1 MAFEIPNREV
11 LPDSRY
17 RQREATGEDM
27 GAGIGRAIEAA
38 GKTIQSVADAYQVE
52 QSKLAHFNALTAEN
66 KFVQKEET
74 RLVTDQDKMSPD
86 GKDFTKNYNAKH
98 QEEVSAFLETLPANM
113 RPEFQA
119 RISQYSRT
127 LNRQALQTEMQTR
140 TSYYKSTVAEQL
152 QGYRGGIKKQPAATD
167 QYIKGGEDLINASG
181 LTAPEKDQMIRNWR
195 HVAQEDRAQEG
206 IKTDPEATAAEL
218 GHGRLRSP
226 GQAGTLAMIATASK
240 EVGVDPRTAGAIA
253 YTESGLKNV
262 KNPKGSAS
270 GVFQLISGTAARY
283 GGKSNDPATQI
294 KQGVQLTADN
304 QRELAQKIGR
314 TPSPWEVYLAHY
326 QGSGGA
332 AVLLQTPGGASLRGT
347 LDTIKPGY
355 YNAVAAAN
363 PEVANSTTV
372 GEFLGKVRKRFGGAY
387 AAVGGKAEEM
397 GAPSNDDA
405 WNVDPKYADIPS
417 DRRSALADQAYREAD
432 KQDTAQQYEETSLH
446 VDLAKTARTEGVDAI
461 VKGTLDPEWVTA
473 RQDDLSP
480 EDADRFA
487 KIGMRMEDAA
497 ANAPDAA
504 EGGDAAGA
512 ATVPGGALQPP
523 AQLPERSEPAYALE
537 ATRAAR
543 MAATD
548 PDKAHDLILD
558 GGADG
563 RLSLDDTQR
572 LLKTASEI
580 QQKGPPPSWYSY
592 VSQQF
597 PAHYPEDGL
606 GGNSKKSSILSAG
619 GLEFENWV
627 DQNPNATQE
636 EAQKKAD
643 AIQAAVH
650 STLYT
655 QIYSK
660 IQPMFLSVPLKD
672 AGPADIQKSI
682 DRTMKAWKNN
692 EITMEQARDQATKLR
707 AWNIFLS
714 QGQRK
719 AG

>member
-11 LPDSRY
+11 LPDSKY

-52 QSKLAHFNALTAEN
+52 QSKLQHFNALKSEN
-66 KFVQKEET
+66 EFVQKEET
-74 RLVTDQDKMSPD
+74 RLVTDQEKMSPD
-86 GKDFTKNYNAKH
+86 GKDFTKNYNTKH
-98 QEEVSAFLETLPANM
+98 QEEVNTFLESLPANL
-113 RPEFQA
+113 RPEFAA
-119 RISQYSRT
+119 RVSQYTRT
-127 LNRQALQTEMQTR
+127 LNRQALQTEMTVR
-140 TSYYKSTVAEQL
+140 SKYYKDTVAEQL

-181 LTAPEKDQMIRNWR
+181 LTAPEKDDMIRKWR

-226 GQAGTLAMIATASK
+226 GQAGALAMIVSASK
-240 EVGVDPRTAGAIA
+240 EVGVDPRVAGAIA
-253 YTESGLKNV
+253 YTESKLKNV
-262 KNPKGSAS
+262 PNALGGSAA
-270 GVFQLISGTAARY
+270 GVFQMTTDTAKRY
-283 GGKSNDPATQI
+283 GGKSNDVATQI
-294 KQGVQLTADN
+294 RQGVQLTADN
-304 QRELAQKIGR
+304 QRTLAKSIGR

-326 QGSGGA
+326 QGAGGA

-355 YNAVAAAN
+355 YNAVAARN

-405 WNVDPKYADIPS
+405 WNVDPKYADIPP
-417 DRRSALADQAYREAD
+417 DRRSQLADQAYRAAD
-432 KQDTAQQYEETSLH
+432 NM
-446 VDLAKTARTEGVDAI
+446 DLAEQHEEEHLHGDLASAARSSGIDAI
-461 VKGTLDPEWVTA
+461 VKGALDPEWVTA
-473 RQDDLSP
+473 HQDELSA
-480 EDADRFA
+480 DDFDRFV
-487 KIGMRMEDAA
+487 KIAERSDFP
-497 ANAPDAA
+497 APDTAA
-504 EGGDAAGA
+504 EGGEAPGA
-512 ATVPGGALQPP
+512 ATVPGGRPQPP
-523 AQLPERSEPAYALE
+523 VQAPQPSQPAYALE

-558 GGADG
+558 GGANGD
-563 RLSLDDTQR
+563 LSVEDTQR
-572 LLKTASEI
+572 LLKTASEV
-580 QQKGPPPSWYSY
+580 QEKGPPPPWYSY

-597 PAHYPEDGL
+597 PAYYPEDGL
-606 GGNSKKSSILSAG
+606 GGNDKKSSILSAG
-619 GLEFENWV
+619 GLEFEHWV

-636 EAQKKAD
+636 EAQRKAD
-643 AIQAAVH
+643 AIQQAVH

-682 DRTMKAWKNN
+682 DRTMKAWKDN
-692 EITMEQARDQATKLR
+692 EISMEQARDQATKLR

-714 QGQRK
+714 QGQRRTS
-719 AG
+719 